1 MVIVALPGY
10 IRILAGQGDEV
21 TLALT
26 DGSTMTG
33 AEYLSRVVVAAA
45 GSAHD
50 HSANRQNVRMSAPT
64 SQQSAHTGAGAGA
77 GRPSWPSEPVSAHIP
92 QDVQFALFHPT
103 QGGVNTYT
111 ARFAN
116 AKQRDLAA
124 AEHPVCAWPGCY
136 VPSYL
141 CQTHH
146 LHAHSHGGV
155 TSPSNLVPLCSFHN
169 GFNDDDPMRLP
180 DEGGWSAEA
189 MGAWS
194 VGGRQGNGRAMS
206 TLRRGWGQCGSC
218 VTRDT

>member
-33 AEYLSRVVVAAA
+33 AEYLSLVVVAAA

-77 GRPSWPSEPVSAHIP
+77 GRPSWPSEPVSALIP

-124 AEHPVCAWPGCY
+124 AEHPVCAWPGYY

-169 GFNDDDPMRLP
+169 GFNDDDPHAPPRRGRMERRGDGSVERRGPTGEWSRNEHAASRLGAMRL
-180 DEGGWSAEA
+180 
-189 MGAWS
+189 
-194 VGGRQGNGRAMS
+194 V
-206 TLRRGWGQCGSC
+206 
-218 VTRDT
+218 RDP